1 MEMAHLTLLKNPWRD
16 KKLGVITDLGSHLLN
31 LCIFWFGTKI
41 KKFKLISVER
51 FENKSPDH
59 AVILLEINKIKIE
72 LEVTLCMWKNTFS
85 CDLIGS
91 KGSAHLNSLCKWS
104 NSSFILEEE
113 NFLRANQMK
122 KLLILKKVTQ
132 HGN

>member
-1 MEMAHLTLLKNPWRD
+1 MNFFYGNGTSYVVKKNAWRD

-59 AVILLEINKIKIE
+59 AVILLEINISIVKEMVFPDHHAYKKKDRYYFPGHKSSASI
-72 LEVTLCMWKNTFS
+72 W
-85 CDLIGS
+85 GS
-91 KGSAHLNSLCKWS
+91 K
-104 NSSFILEEE
+104 
-113 NFLRANQMK
+113 
-122 KLLILKKVTQ
+122 V
-132 HGN
+132 